1 MDWCITLLTIS
12 IFSSSGSIKSVF
24 VILCYDCL
32 GVTVMLPIKYYVY
45 VLNNC
50 VLTGHSCEE
59 IKLHLCGTN

>member
-1 MDWCITLLTIS
+1 M
-12 IFSSSGSIKSVF
+12 
-24 VILCYDCL
+24 